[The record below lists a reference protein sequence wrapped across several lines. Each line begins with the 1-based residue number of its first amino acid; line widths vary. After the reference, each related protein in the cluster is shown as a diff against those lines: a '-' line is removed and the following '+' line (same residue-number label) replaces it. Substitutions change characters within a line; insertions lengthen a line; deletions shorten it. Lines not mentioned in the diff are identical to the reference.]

1 MRRLHFYVMGLIS
14 LAYGVLASA
23 EFLFVSL
30 RGTPGWLDMYPP
42 DQIAWLNGLPTWV
55 YWVWGAH
62 CVLALVGALCLLA
75 HVQSAVWM
83 LAFSFLTLLAVL
95 VWAFGFA
102 VPALPDLVGT
112 EWPVYTIAAL
122 VAALSL
128 LVYLYARHEKRLGEV
143 L

>member
-14 LAYGVLASA
+14 LAYGALTMA
-23 EFLFVSL
+23 EFLLVSL

-42 DQIAWLNGLPTWV
+42 GQVAWLNGLPAWV
-55 YWVWGAH
+55 QWVWGLH

-75 HVQSAVWM
+75 HLKPAVWM
-83 LAFSFLTLLAVL
+83 LAFAFLTLLAVL
-95 VWAFGFA
+95 VWAFA
-102 VPALPDLVGT
+102 IAEPALTDLVGT
-112 EWPVYTIAAL
+112 EWPVVTIAAL
-122 VAALSL
+122 VAALCL